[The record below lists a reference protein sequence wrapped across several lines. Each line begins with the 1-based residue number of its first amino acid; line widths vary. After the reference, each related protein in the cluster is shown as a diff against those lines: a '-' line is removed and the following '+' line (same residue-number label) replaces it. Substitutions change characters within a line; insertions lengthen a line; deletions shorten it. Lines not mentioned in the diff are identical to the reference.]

1 MQVQAFF
8 VIFLINAFQSLEN
21 ELVRHECLRLV
32 SMSTWVR
39 PRGMSGSGS
48 RRDRWLHAN
57 STERPWARG
66 AGTAALPAGWTAR
79 AGAEQV
85 HQAAQ
90 NVEGTAEAE
99 RGHVCTTL
107 PAGGTRAL
115 VPLARCRNAPL
126 VLTHACVHA
135 LWRTPPRD
143 KDKLQLYRTFLSRL
157 LQRFFSVLDLVP
169 AEGDIPPHVVR
180 YVKSRRRRRAT
191 NHDCGWS

>member
-48 RRDRWLHAN
+48 GRERWLHAN

-66 AGTAALPAGWTAR
+66 ARAAALPAGWTAR

-99 RGHVCTTL
+99 RGHVRATL

-115 VPLARCRNAPL
+115 VPLAPRRDAPL
-126 VLTHACVHA
+126 LLIHACVHTR
-135 LWRTPPRD
+135 LSH
-143 KDKLQLYRTFLSRL
+143 LQGQGQASA
-157 LQRFFSVLDLVP
+157 V
-169 AEGDIPPHVVR
+169 PHVPVAAAAALLLGAGPRPRRGRHPAPRCPVR
-180 YVKSRRRRRAT
+180 EVTKTLASHRP
-191 NHDCGWS
+191 